1 MGETDFSNFM
11 KMVTR
16 KLHPRPDSGLVLPE
30 SPPRWE
36 NLGWMVGWIVQE
48 AYTGLQWWITD
59 EDAWEELTRDL
70 GADKQQKTQVFID
83 WYVKRLKK
91 VGREFGVPV
100 RLESVRWRR
109 IDFREITDR
118 PKIKE
123 GDWWHG
129 VIGEES
135 KLGAWHLIVPERFYR
150 LFEPETEESAPQLPW
165 YFDELWEKLS
175 SAARRRLLEE
185 LGRERGQIN
194 HLASLVAAG
203 ALDFEDIVSK
213 LPRNPRAEF
222 EESLAERKE
231 LLSTQSASARR
242 QTQKGWKQDAGR
254 YLVKRVG
261 ELLQEGRLAGEQFKS
276 FASEW
281 RQYKLQ
287 LLRRKFGGSRWKKMW
302 DSLDEKQLKQLV
314 PRLDFSSLISASSR
328 LGAHQRGRIAT
339 ALPDRQSEQFEKSS
353 EGTREPEEIFKA
365 RQKIYNQAQDIFEKM
380 NITPPEEWQQ
390 KSSEK

>member
-1 MGETDFSNFM
+1 M
-11 KMVTR
+11 KLAAR
-16 KLHPRPDSGLVLPE
+16 KLHPRPDSGLTLPTL
-30 SPPRWE
+30 PPGWE
-36 NLGWMVGWIVQE
+36 KMGWMVGWIVQE
-48 AYTGLQWWITD
+48 AYTGLQWWVTD
-59 EDAWEELTRDL
+59 EEAWEELTRDL
-70 GADKQQKTQVFID
+70 GVDKQQKTQVFID
-83 WYVKRLKK
+83 WYVKKLKK

-123 GDWWHG
+123 GDWWEG
-129 VIGEES
+129 IIGEKS
-135 KLGAWHLIVPERFYR
+135 KLGSWHLIVPERFYR
-150 LFEPETEESAPQLPW
+150 LFEPETEESVPQLPW
-165 YFDELWEKLS
+165 YFDELWEKLAS
-175 SAARRRLLEE
+175 EARRRLLEE
-185 LGRERGQIN
+185 MGRDKGQIN
-194 HLASLVAAG
+194 HLASLIAAG
-203 ALDFEDIVSK
+203 SLKLEEIASN
-213 LPRNPRAEF
+213 LPRHPRGEL
-222 EESLAERKE
+222 EEALAERKE
-231 LLSTQSASARR
+231 ILSSQSERSRR
-242 QTQKGWKQDAGR
+242 QTQKGWKQDAGK
-254 YLVKRVG
+254 YLIKRVG
-261 ELLQEGRLAGEQFKS
+261 EMFEEGRLAGEQFKS